1 MEMNRGNEYVVNTV
15 NHANITDLYF
25 HTNDHNDEIKI
36 DAIDMS
42 DFKGFD
48 GEILQ
53 NLVFCIK

>member
-1 MEMNRGNEYVVNTV
+1 MDLNRGNEYAGNTV

-25 HTNDHNDEIKI
+25 HNNDNNDEIKL

-48 GEILQ
+48 GEI
-53 NLVFCIK
+53 